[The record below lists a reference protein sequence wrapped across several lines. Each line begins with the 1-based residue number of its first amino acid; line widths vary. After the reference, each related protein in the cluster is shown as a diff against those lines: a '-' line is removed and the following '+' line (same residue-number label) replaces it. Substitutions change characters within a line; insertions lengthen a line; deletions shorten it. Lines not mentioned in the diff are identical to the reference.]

1 MLVEIQNKM
10 RNDQNSALKFNVV
23 THSKYPKPKSTENE
37 EKKSQ
42 NRYEILDT
50 DGNDEDTEVHLTAKI
65 GHWTKHLTIHQRKFD
80 G

>member
-10 RNDQNSALKFNVV
+10 RNDQNSALVIIVNI
-23 THSKYPKPKSTENE
+23 SKSTENE